1 MKKEK
6 EEVEEPSAPFWM
18 TTFSDMTTLLLVFF
32 ILILS
37 YSTIELE
44 KFKGAMSSMKGALGV
59 LPDMGS
65 TVPLHNKS
73 LRDRLT
79 NKERTYQTKVKELE
93 KMVEKLNVG
102 DQVQFEATSE
112 GLHLRLGDR
121 LLFDIGK
128 AQLKPQVIPILKKI
142 AELVRN
148 NQKEVYVEGHTD
160 NVPIHTKQF
169 PSNWELSTAR
179 AMSVVRYLH
188 VVEGIPGNRLAA
200 VGHGEFR
207 PLVPNDT
214 PAHRA
219 KNRRVEIYITWK
231 GKVENKFSI
240 QN

>member
-1 MKKEK
+1 
-6 EEVEEPSAPFWM
+6 
-18 TTFSDMTTLLLVFF
+18 
-32 ILILS
+32 
-37 YSTIELE
+37 
-44 KFKGAMSSMKGALGV
+44 
-59 LPDMGS
+59 
-65 TVPLHNKS
+65 
-73 LRDRLT
+73 
-79 NKERTYQTKVKELE
+79 
-93 KMVEKLNVG
+93 
-102 DQVQFEATSE
+102 VQFEATSE

>member
-65 TVPLHNKS
+65 AVPRHNKS
-73 LRDRLT
+73 IRDRLT
-79 NKERTYQTKVKELE
+79 DKERGYEEKLQELE
-93 KMVEKLNVG
+93 KMLDKLNVG
-102 DQVQFEATSE
+102 DQVQFEATGK
-112 GLHLRLGDR
+112 GLHIRMGDR

-128 AQLKPQVIPILKKI
+128 AKLKPQAIPILKKI
-142 AELVRN
+142 ADLVRN
-148 NQKEVYVEGHTD
+148 NLKEVYVEGHTD
-160 NVPIHTKQF
+160 NIPIHTKQF

-179 AMSVVRYLH
+179 AMSVIRYLH
-188 VVEGIPGNRLAA
+188 VVEGIPGKRLAA
-200 VGHGEFR
+200 VGHGQFR

-231 GKVENKFSI
+231 GNVEDKFSI
-240 QN
+240 Q